1 MDYGIDTI
9 SDRSFNSKEVN
20 QFSNCRRFLKEFFV
34 YFFSV
39 WFKIDLFS
47 RENKKYSFYL
57 LCVIRKNRTFRE
69 SYE

>member
-20 QFSNCRRFLKEFFV
+20 QFSNCRRFLKELFV

-47 RENKKYSFYL
+47 RENKKYSFIIL
-57 LCVIRKNRTFRE
+57 SIMCDQKK
-69 SYE
+69 

>member
-34 YFFSV
+34 YLFFSV

-47 RENKKYSFYL
+47 RENKKYINSLFYL
-57 LCVIRKNRTFRE
+57 LMCDHKK
-69 SYE
+69 